1 MLSDICD
8 LWKFPHTQIIQALP
22 FQWRINGIRDA
33 WSTADI
39 RDSVQVCFFLF
50 LSVLSVFL
58 FYMNNQNWRSI
69 EKLHL
74 KNKQGFGRPFHIDH
88 EILTPDWNISF
99 HGCDDRDK
107 FDKCDKFVSRALLHC
122 FSHSDNVGHHQMKFP
137 QREIIR
143 PGFWLSEPS
152 TNSYV
157 TLPHLPP
164 PSP

>member
-1 MLSDICD
+1 MH
-8 LWKFPHTQIIQALP
+8 KAP
-22 FQWRINGIRDA
+22 RI
-33 WSTADI
+33 SETLYK
-39 RDSVQVCFFLF
+39 SVSFYFYLF
-50 LSVLSVFL
+50 YL

-74 KNKQGFGRPFHIDH
+74 KKKQGFGRPFHIEH

-152 TNSYV
+152 TTSYV
-157 TLPHLPP
+157 TSPHLPP
-164 PSP
+164 SSP